1 MHWRSIRKTLEMQH
15 NIKSVWFT
23 YAKPLMAMQKEGL
36 SLQVYRGEEEEQQWV
51 RFLGSAT
58 KLPGPRSTTS
68 LSIVSASFR
77 QKRIFAPILKN
88 SRNPQIHEELMPACN
103 FSMWRF

>member
-1 MHWRSIRKTLEMQH
+1 MK
-15 NIKSVWFT
+15 WFT
-23 YAKPLMAMQKEGL
+23 YAKPLMAMQMEGL
-36 SLQVYRGEEEEQQWV
+36 SLQVYRGEEEEEQQWV

-58 KLPGPRSTTS
+58 KLAGPRSTTG

-88 SRNPQIHEELMPACN
+88 SRNPQDHDELMPAGS
-103 FSMWRF
+103 FSMRRF

>member
-1 MHWRSIRKTLEMQH
+1 MFIHCIGEALEKKYQ
-15 NIKSVWFT
+15 IGIDKVGWIT

-58 KLPGPRSTTS
+58 KLAGPRSTTG

-77 QKRIFAPILKN
+77 RRRIFAPILKN
-88 SRNPQIHEELMPACN
+88 SRNTQIHEELMPACN
-103 FSMWRF
+103 FSM